1 MVFTMTSNID
11 IINNCFLDTI
21 HWDEFRISNPNN
33 IWTALEF
40 VYDKL
45 TKAHNRAALSCVI
58 NRTIPEARFVAYIA
72 YKSVKKYHPEIEMT
86 MMDDMVAEYNKFK
99 YIIPEIND
107 SEAWKNSVLNQFVN
121 SVK

>member
-11 IINNCFLDTI
+11 IINNCFLDTV
-21 HWDEFRISNPNN
+21 HWDEFKISRSN
-33 IWTALEF
+33 IWAALEF

-45 TKAHNRAALSCVI
+45 TKAHDKASLSCI
-58 NRTIPEARFVAYIA
+58 ISHTIPEARFVAYIA

-107 SEAWKNSVLNQFVN
+107 SEAWKNSVLNQFIN